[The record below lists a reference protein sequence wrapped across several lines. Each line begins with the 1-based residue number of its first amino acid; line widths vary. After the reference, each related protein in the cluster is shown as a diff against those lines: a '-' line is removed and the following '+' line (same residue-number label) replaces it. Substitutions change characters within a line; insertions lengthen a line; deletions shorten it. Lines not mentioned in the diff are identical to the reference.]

1 MSIKSEKETQ
11 MTKQKRQ
18 EIIDLVEHAA
28 VLYSMFEE
36 NLFSDK
42 PYEHFKESY
51 ERTIREIEGLI

>member
-1 MSIKSEKETQ
+1 

-18 EIIDLVEHAA
+18 EILDLVEHAA

-36 NLFSDK
+36 NLFSDQ
-42 PYEHFKESY
+42 PYEHFKKSY